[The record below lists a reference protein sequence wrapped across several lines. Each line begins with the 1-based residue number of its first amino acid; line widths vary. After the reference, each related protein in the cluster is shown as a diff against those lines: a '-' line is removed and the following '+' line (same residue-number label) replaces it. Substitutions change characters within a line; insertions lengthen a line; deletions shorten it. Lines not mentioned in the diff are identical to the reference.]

1 MESAKVLNKLLKEA
15 PKDSK
20 GSKEIEELRNLIMEL
35 MKPRLGQ
42 LLQILKTRMIAST
55 RDEFQDENDDWWPDY
70 ELLSADWRAFTD
82 MNGFLVC
89 TQDALKG
96 LPCDFKVIGEK
107 FDYAYSVAKPI
118 NVPNKTKNYFLV
130 VELIEDLEVF
140 VTHLS
145 RLCSKNLDERRDL
158 YDLASI
164 TKDTGDRIKVKVFD
178 ERTFVQL
185 QSRIASLRNYIR
197 DFCALFDAHLESDEE
212 DEFEPLDMLAKPQGP
227 LATGTNADK
236 ART

>member
-1 MESAKVLNKLLKEA
+1 MYSAKVLNKLLKEA
-15 PKDSK
+15 PKDAE
-20 GSKEIEELRNLIMEL
+20 GSKEIAELRKLIMEL

-42 LLQILKTRMIAST
+42 LLQILKTRMIATT
-55 RDEFQDENDDWWPDY
+55 RDEFQDENEDWWPDY
-70 ELLSADWRAFTD
+70 ELLSSNWRAITD

-96 LPCDFKVIGEK
+96 LPDDLRAIGES
-107 FDYAYSVAKPI
+107 FDYAYSVTKPI
-118 NVPNKTKNYFLV
+118 TIRNKTKNYILV
-130 VELIEDLEVF
+130 VELLEDMEDF
-140 VTHLS
+140 VMHFS

-164 TKDTGDRIKVKVFD
+164 TKDTGDRIKVKIFD

-197 DFCALFDAHLESDEE
+197 DFSALFDVHLESKEE
-212 DEFEPLDMLAKPQGP
+212 AEFKPLYMLAKTQEP
-227 LATGTNADK
+227 LATVATADK
-236 ART
+236 TRT